1 VSKHELLALA
11 SRQHG
16 LVERTQAAVSDAA
29 FARLVASGTLTRV
42 FPAVY
47 RVAGAPI
54 TREQLL
60 LAPCLAAGP
69 DSAISHRCSGT
80 EWELVEGFR
89 DIIEIV
95 TPRAQWP
102 RLPGV
107 FVHRSTDLK
116 ADHITTRHGIPITK
130 PLRTLVDLGAVVP
143 RFVVADALETGLSA
157 RLFHIRAADAAL
169 DEFGC
174 KGRTGVGVFRQ
185 VIDGRALERGIPD
198 GLLEPRMARLLKK
211 FDLPMPVFQHWIT
224 PNIRVDFAYIDRKI
238 VIEVDGFS
246 SRNSPARLAADLERQ
261 NQLVLLGWTVLRFTW
276 RQVVKDP
283 EKVARTILVTLESG
297 IRTPA

>member
-1 VSKHELLALA
+1 MSKRALLDLA

-16 LVERTQAAVSDAA
+16 LIERSQVMLSDAA
-29 FARLVASGTLTRV
+29 FARFLASDMLIRV

-60 LAPCLAAGP
+60 LAPCLAAGFG
-69 DSAISHRCSGT
+69 SAVSHRTAGS
-80 EWELVEGFR
+80 EWAIVEGFA
-89 DIIEIV
+89 DVIEIV
-95 TPRAQWP
+95 TPRPQWP

-107 FVHRSTDLK
+107 VVHRSTDLK
-116 ADHITTRHGIPITK
+116 PNHITIRHGVPMTK

-143 RFVVADALETGLSA
+143 ANVVSDALEAGLSA

-174 KGRTGVGVFRQ
+174 KGRTGVGVFRR
-185 VIDGRALERGIPD
+185 VIDDRALERGIPD

-211 FDLPMPVFQHWIT
+211 HDLPKAVFQFWVT
-224 PNIRVDFAYIDRKI
+224 AKIRVDFAYVDLRV
-238 VIEVDGFS
+238 VIEVDGFKTRS
-246 SRNSPARLAADLERQ
+246 TPKRMAADLERQ
-261 NQLVLLGWTVLRFTW
+261 NELVTLGWTVLRFTW
-276 RQVVKDP
+276 RQVVNQP
-283 EKVARTILVTLESG
+283 EKVAQTILVTLESG
-297 IRTPA
+297 IRTSA